1 VKSALVTGA
10 AGFIGSRIAAR
21 LVGDGYQV
29 YVCDTFND
37 VLYGAGEKKER
48 MQSLMLL
55 PNVTVLDLD
64 ITNFETS
71 SLPRVD
77 CVINSAAIPGLDPSW
92 SNVREYFEI
101 NAFGPQNLLKGFMEL
116 GLKPKFIQ
124 LSTSSVYGIS
134 AIGDES
140 NVLAPSSPYGV
151 SKLGGEQLLRI
162 QSEIAGVQLIV
173 LRLFSVYGPGQR
185 PDMAIRKFISSIV
198 QEKTLSLT
206 DGGEHTRSFTFIED
220 VVDAVVQS
228 MSYRGEESIFNIG
241 GNETISIRELVK
253 VLEELINKKAN
264 IVHIPARNGDQ
275 VDTKSN
281 SGLALSHLGF
291 RPKVGLEVGLQKQ
304 VNWQIENHI

>member
-1 VKSALVTGA
+1 MKSVLVTGA
-10 AGFIGSRIAAR
+10 AGFIGSRVAAR
-21 LVGDGYQV
+21 LAGDGYQV
-29 YVCDTFND
+29 YVCDTFNE
-37 VLYGAGEKKER
+37 VLYSAIEKKER

-55 PNVTVLDLD
+55 PNILVLDLD

-77 CVINSAAIPGLDPSW
+77 YVINSAAIPGLDPSW

-101 NAFGPQNLLKGFMEL
+101 NAFGPYNLLKGLMEL
-116 GLKPKFIQ
+116 GSKPKFIQ
-124 LSTSSVYGIS
+124 LSTSSVYGTS

-140 NVLAPSSPYGV
+140 NVLAPSSPYGI
-151 SKLGGEQLLRI
+151 SKFGGEQLLKI
-162 QSEIAGVQLIV
+162 QSEIADVQLIV

-185 PDMAIRKFISSIV
+185 PDMAIRKFISSIA

-241 GNETISIRELVK
+241 GSETISIRELVK

-264 IVHIPARNGDQ
+264 IVQIPARKGDQ

-281 SGLALSHLGF
+281 SGLAMFHLGF